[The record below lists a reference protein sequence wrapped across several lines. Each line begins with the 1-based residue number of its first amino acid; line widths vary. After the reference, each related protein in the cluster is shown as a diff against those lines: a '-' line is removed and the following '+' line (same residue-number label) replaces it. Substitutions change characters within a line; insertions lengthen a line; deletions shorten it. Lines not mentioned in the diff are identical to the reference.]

1 MAQGNV
7 YSLNVVGYVN
17 TRLAPSFTLICNP
30 LNAAD
35 NHLGKIMTGTQVPD
49 NTIAFTW
56 NPAIQDFG
64 VTATYSAATS
74 TWVPDAVVT
83 PGMGLLVYNPGQTP
97 FTNTF
102 VGDVLQGSITNQ
114 IYPQFNM
121 IASPV
126 PVSGTLGVVLT
137 NIPATDNDLG
147 FQFSTVL
154 QDFGNPDTY
163 SLRPRPGFRAGLSRS
178 RSLLAKACF
187 IMPMPPRP
195 RTGCGLLRFNNQYK
209 GHIKPLT
216 TQNNQT
222 RNHNTQV

>member
-1 MAQGNV
+1 MRTKALLCAAALAAGAMSSMAQGNV

-163 SLRPRPGFRAGLSRS
+163 SAASQTWIPGGAQPITIAVGE
-178 RSLLAKACF
+178 
-187 IMPMPPRP
+187 
-195 RTGCGLLRFNNQYK
+195 GLLYYANATAVANWVRTFTVQ
-209 GHIKPLT
+209 
-216 TQNNQT
+216 
-222 RNHNTQV
+222 